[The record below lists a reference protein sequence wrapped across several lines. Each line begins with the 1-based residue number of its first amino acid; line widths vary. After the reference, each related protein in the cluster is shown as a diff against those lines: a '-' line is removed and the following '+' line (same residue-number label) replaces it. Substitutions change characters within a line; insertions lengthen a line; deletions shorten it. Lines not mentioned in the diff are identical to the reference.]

1 MKGVKMSQ
9 HLTKRFLVNVTE
21 DELKHIDECVALSN
35 LSRSE
40 YTRMLYKKVI
50 PRPCPSTEL
59 LESITQLRRIG
70 NNINQI
76 AFVANATGNIDTNYF
91 KDCFN
96 ELQNEILT
104 IKLTIT
110 QPLTLK

>member
-1 MKGVKMSQ
+1 MTQ

-21 DELKHIDECVALSN
+21 EELKHIDECVELSN
-35 LSRSE
+35 LSRSQ

-50 PRPCPSTEL
+50 PRPCPSEEL
-59 LESITQLRRIG
+59 LETIRQLRRIG

-76 AFVANATGNIDTNYF
+76 TFVANTTGNVDTNYF
-91 KDCFN
+91 KECFI
-96 ELQNEILT
+96 ELQNEILS
-104 IKLTIT
+104 IKRIIS

>member
-1 MKGVKMSQ
+1 MSQ

-35 LSRSE
+35 LSRSQ

-50 PRPCPSTEL
+50 PRPCPSEEL
-59 LESITQLRRIG
+59 LETIQQLRRIG

-76 AFVANATGNIDTNYF
+76 AFVANGTGNIDTMYF
-91 KDCFN
+91 KDCFK
-96 ELQNEILT
+96 EVQEEILV
-104 IKLTIT
+104 IKDLI
-110 QPLTLK
+110 LKPIPMEM